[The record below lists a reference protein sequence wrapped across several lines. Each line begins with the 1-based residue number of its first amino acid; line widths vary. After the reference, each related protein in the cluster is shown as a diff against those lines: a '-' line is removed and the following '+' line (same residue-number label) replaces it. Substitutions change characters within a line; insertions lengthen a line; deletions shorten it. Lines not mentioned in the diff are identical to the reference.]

1 MPDYLRDYVL
11 PLIAPGGSGESQALK
26 VTHNLW
32 SVQTL
37 GSASS
42 WFWSSSL
49 RPSAIKL
56 QDLLLDFFGDERL
69 PGITQHRAPPDEH
82 GLTRPPSLT
91 GSLKASGIGLIRL
104 PTACVCSSSNIL
116 DESFSTSTEPL
127 SGSDLRAVRVFPA
140 CPR

>member
-11 PLIAPGGSGESQALK
+11 PLIAQGGSGESQALK

-82 GLTRPPSLT
+82 GLT
-91 GSLKASGIGLIRL
+91 KAPEPDRVAEGEWHRTDTITHGL
-104 PTACVCSSSNIL
+104 
-116 DESFSTSTEPL
+116 
-127 SGSDLRAVRVFPA
+127 RVFLLKYLG
-140 CPR
+140 